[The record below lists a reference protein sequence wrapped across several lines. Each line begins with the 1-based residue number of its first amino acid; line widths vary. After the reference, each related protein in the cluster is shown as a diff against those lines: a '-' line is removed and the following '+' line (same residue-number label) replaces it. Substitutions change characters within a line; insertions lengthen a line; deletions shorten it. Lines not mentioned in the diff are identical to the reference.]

1 MKQSSKLTVRDLVT
15 IGIMSILIIF
25 FGLIVSMVG
34 RLATGGLSIIISGA
48 LSAFFCAPIYML
60 LSFRVAKRGVAFL
73 NAILRSLMY
82 VVMGV
87 PHVLL
92 IFIPAAL
99 LAELAMT
106 PADTSYR
113 SLGRTTLSW
122 SIFSTFNA
130 LHGPLLF
137 VMLGAKYMMEKAP
150 HSPSAER
157 LALMLEYYY
166 SPMWFVVIGGL
177 AFIGA
182 AAGCL
187 VGWKLLHKH
196 FVPAGTVKL

>member
-1 MKQSSKLTVRDLVT
+1 MKQSTKLTIRDLVT
-15 IGIMSILIIF
+15 IGIMSVLIIF
-25 FGLIVSMVG
+25 FGLMVSMVS
-34 RLATGGLSIIISGA
+34 RIATGGLSIIISGGI
-48 LSAFFCAPIYML
+48 SAFFCAPIYML

-73 NAILRSLMY
+73 NAIIRSLMY

-106 PADTSYR
+106 PPEKSYH

-137 VMLGAKYMMEKAP
+137 VMLGATYMMEKAP
-150 HSPSAER
+150 HSPSGER

-166 SPMWFVVIGGL
+166 SPMWLFAIGALG
-177 AFIGA
+177 FIGA
-182 AAGCL
+182 ALGCL